1 MQPEHYF
8 SEKSSFPVA
17 VDEDDKATEFR
28 PLSAGRPHMLTFHL
42 AWLNLFSCFFSTFSI
57 PPLLPVI
64 REDLKLTAAE
74 IGAAGTASFAG
85 SIFSRLLMGPT
96 CDLVGPRIA
105 SGTLSLLTAPI
116 ILATSLAS
124 TPASFIAIR
133 FLVGFCLA
141 NFVSSQFWMS
151 SMFSG
156 NVVGLANGVV
166 AGWANVGSGV
176 TQLVM
181 PVVYSLFISLFNL
194 PSSTAWRL
202 SFIIPAIFQ
211 ATTGTLVLLY
221 GQDLPSSN
229 HNTKRGTNRKES
241 VFVVVLRGLS
251 NYRGW
256 VLGLLYASSFGVEL
270 TMDNIIAEYF
280 YDRFGVNVQ
289 TAGTIAACFGMAN
302 VFSRPMGGVM
312 SDRMGKRFGMRGR
325 LWGVWAVQT
334 VAGLLCVLLGRVD
347 SLWSSVLVMCCFSV
361 FVQASSGL
369 IFGVVPFV
377 SKRSLG
383 VIAGMTGSGGTI
395 GAVVTQM
402 VLFSSGNLSKQTS
415 ISVMGLF
422 IIFCTLPVTSIY
434 FSRWGGMFCGPTSCH
449 DSIQENYSLLE

>member
-1 MQPEHYF
+1 
-8 SEKSSFPVA
+8 
-17 VDEDDKATEFR
+17 
-28 PLSAGRPHMLTFHL
+28 
-42 AWLNLFSCFFSTFSI
+42 
-57 PPLLPVI
+57 
-64 REDLKLTAAE
+64 
-74 IGAAGTASFAG
+74 
-85 SIFSRLLMGPT
+85 
-96 CDLVGPRIA
+96 
-105 SGTLSLLTAPI
+105 
-116 ILATSLAS
+116 
-124 TPASFIAIR
+124 
-133 FLVGFCLA
+133 
-141 NFVSSQFWMS
+141 
-151 SMFSG
+151 
-156 NVVGLANGVV
+156 
-166 AGWANVGSGV
+166 
-176 TQLVM
+176 M
-181 PVVYSLFISLFNL
+181 PGVYSLFISLFNL

-229 HNTKRGTNRKES
+229 HNTKRGTNQKES

-422 IIFCTLPVTSIY
+422 IIFCTLPITLIY
-434 FSRWGGMFCGPTSCH
+434 FSRWGGMFCGPSH

>member
-8 SEKSSFPVA
+8 QEKFMFPVS

-28 PLSAGRPHMLTFHL
+28 PLSAARPHMLAFHL

-57 PPLLPVI
+57 PPLLPII
-64 REDLKLTAAE
+64 REDLKLTAAD

-116 ILATSLAS
+116 ILATSLVS
-124 TPASFIAIR
+124 TPTSFIVIR

-194 PSSTAWRL
+194 SSSTAWRL

-221 GQDLPSSN
+221 GQDLPSSYN
-229 HNTKRGTNRKES
+229 HNTKKGTNNPKES
-241 VFVVVLRGLS
+241 VSVVVFRGLS

-256 VLGLLYASSFGVEL
+256 ILGLLYAASFGVEL

-302 VFSRPMGGVM
+302 LFSRPMGGVM

-325 LWGVWAVQT
+325 LWGLWAVQT
-334 VAGLLCVLLGRVD
+334 VAGLFCVLLGRVN

-361 FVQASSGL
+361 FVQAASGL
-369 IFGVVPFV
+369 NFGVVPFV
-377 SKRSLG
+377 SKRRQLREDNRDEHPG
-383 VIAGMTGSGGTI
+383 RAGLDAQAALFRRKGKTYTVSTASG
-395 GAVVTQM
+395 
-402 VLFSSGNLSKQTS
+402 TS
-415 ISVMGLF
+415 RE
-422 IIFCTLPVTSIY
+422 P
-434 FSRWGGMFCGPTSCH
+434 
-449 DSIQENYSLLE
+449 

>member
-28 PLSAGRPHMLTFHL
+28 PLSAARPHMLTFHL

-57 PPLLPVI
+57 PPLLPII

-124 TPASFIAIR
+124 TPTSFIAIR

-181 PVVYSLFISLFNL
+181 PGVYSLFISLFNL

-229 HNTKRGTNRKES
+229 HNTKRGTNQKES

-422 IIFCTLPVTSIY
+422 IIFCTLPITLIY
-434 FSRWGGMFCGPTSCH
+434 FSRWGGMFCGPSH

>member
-28 PLSAGRPHMLTFHL
+28 PLSAARPHMLTFHL

-57 PPLLPVI
+57 PPLLPII

-124 TPASFIAIR
+124 TPTSFIAIR

-181 PVVYSLFISLFNL
+181 PGVYSLFISLFNL

-229 HNTKRGTNRKES
+229 HNTKRGTNQKES

-422 IIFCTLPVTSIY
+422 IIFCTLLITLIY
-434 FSRWGGMFCGPTSCH
+434 FSRWGGMFCGPSH